1 MSQSNNY
8 KSFLELLAE
17 EIERLEK
24 GIYATED
31 ELIPD
36 RELSDIAYM
45 TKQLENSDTDN
56 DSDWTPHEDS
66 DSRSESTDSDFGVL
80 DEF

>member
-1 MSQSNNY
+1 MSQINNF

-24 GIYATED
+24 GVYATED

-56 DSDWTPHEDS
+56 DSDWTPHEGS
-66 DSRSESTDSDFGVL
+66 DSGSESTDSDFGVL

>member
-1 MSQSNNY
+1 MSQINDF

-24 GIYATED
+24 GVYATED

-66 DSRSESTDSDFGVL
+66 DSRSESTDSDYGVL